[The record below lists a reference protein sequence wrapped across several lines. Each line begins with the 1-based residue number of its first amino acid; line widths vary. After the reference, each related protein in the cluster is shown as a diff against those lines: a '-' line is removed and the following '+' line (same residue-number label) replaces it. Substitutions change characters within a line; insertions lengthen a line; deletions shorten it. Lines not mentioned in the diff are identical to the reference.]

1 MLLSLLAK
9 DRENQDEGDEKEST
23 VIEIDDD
30 DDNPIIQK
38 KSKYKTTLVVAPLSL
53 VAQWEEE
60 IYSKSSLSCL
70 TYYSDQA
77 KKLGISDLSSVDV
90 VITTYGML
98 QSELNSKSKENSH
111 SSTTLLSMNFRRVI
125 LDEAH
130 IIKNPNTGASKACC
144 LVQAERRWA
153 VTGTPISNS
162 LQDVY
167 GLLRFLHHQPWCFHS
182 FWKKAVRTPSITNDK
197 EEKDSETSVVLERV
211 RRLLQPI
218 LLRRTK
224 DTLTSEGTP
233 ILSLPPIEMKVVS
246 VKLTDEERFFYS
258 VLLSKSQSVFEGFI
272 KSGTASKSWFAIFAL
287 LQRLRQSCDHLAL
300 TVKSKF
306 DQNDMRQNNIFQS
319 KAQSPAKEGDDE
331 EDFGGENDTFIK
343 DLLESV
349 RKQHGSTEFASYSL
363 TQVESLTQC
372 FEKNEDLKE
381 ECAICL
387 NDLPINDLA
396 VTPCT
401 HMFCRLCLINCMN
414 QKKSDSDA
422 ATVCPVCQQEID
434 SSNVIFTQSTS
445 SKKCKQEEGDEE
457 DAHNLKSEHEY
468 DAKEILESALAG
480 KSSSKMDAIF
490 NELEAVWREN
500 PRSKVLVFSQY
511 LGMFDLLQKEFLRR
525 DVTCLRLDGGMGLN
539 ERRRTVNK
547 FNESKVDSAKSDDKG
562 IVLLASMKACGVG
575 LNLTAASS
583 VFIVDPWW
591 NDALEKQCISRIHRI
606 GQTAELV
613 RVRKFVVTDSVEEKI
628 VKLQLRKEGM
638 ANSILDNGHSES
650 DKPSLDD
657 FKAIFGK

>member
-23 VIEIDDD
+23 VIEIDDN

-38 KSKYKTTLVVAPLSL
+38 IPKHKTTLVVAPLSL

-60 IYSKSSLSCL
+60 IHSKSSLSCL

-111 SSTTLLSMNFRRVI
+111 SSATLLSMIFRRVI

-130 IIKNPNTGASKACC
+130 IIKNPNTGASKACY

-182 FWKKAVRTPSITNDK
+182 FWKKAVRNPSTTNDK
-197 EEKDSETSVVLERV
+197 EEKDSETSIVLERV
-211 RRLLQPI
+211 RRLLKPI

-246 VKLTDEERFFYS
+246 VELTDEERFFYS
-258 VLLSKSQSVFEGFI
+258 VLMSKSQSVFEGFI

-300 TVKSKF
+300 TVKSRF
-306 DQNDMRQNNIFQS
+306 DQNDMRQNSIFQS
-319 KAQSPAKEGDDE
+319 RSQSPAKEDDE

-349 RKQHGSTEFASYSL
+349 RKQHGSTELASYSL

-414 QKKSDSDA
+414 QKKCDSDA
-422 ATVCPVCQQEID
+422 TTVCPVCQQEID
-434 SSNVIFTQSTS
+434 SSSVIFTQSTS
-445 SKKCKQEEGDEE
+445 SKKCKQEKGDEE

-480 KSSSKMDAIF
+480 KSSSKMDAIC

-511 LGMFDLLQKEFLRR
+511 LGMFDLLQKEFSRR
-525 DVTCLRLDGGMGLN
+525 DITCLRLDGGMCLN

-547 FNESKVDSAKSDDKG
+547 FNESKVDSAKSDEKG

-591 NDALEKQCISRIHRI
+591 NDALEKQCINRIHRI

-628 VKLQLRKEGM
+628 AKLQLRKEGM

-657 FKAIFGK
+657 FKAIFGR

>member
-23 VIEIDDD
+23 VIEIDDN

-38 KSKYKTTLVVAPLSL
+38 IPKHKTTLVVAPLSL

-60 IYSKSSLSCL
+60 IHSKSSLSCL

-111 SSTTLLSMNFRRVI
+111 SSATLLSMIFRRVI

-130 IIKNPNTGASKACC
+130 IIKNPNTGASKACY

-182 FWKKAVRTPSITNDK
+182 FWKKAVRNPSTTNDK
-197 EEKDSETSVVLERV
+197 EEKDSETSIVLERV
-211 RRLLQPI
+211 RRLLKPI

-246 VKLTDEERFFYS
+246 VELTDEERFFYS
-258 VLLSKSQSVFEGFI
+258 VLMSKSQSVFEGFI

-300 TVKSKF
+300 TVKSRF
-306 DQNDMRQNNIFQS
+306 DQNDMRQNSIFQS
-319 KAQSPAKEGDDE
+319 RSQSPAKEDDE

-349 RKQHGSTEFASYSL
+349 RKQHGSTELASYSL

-414 QKKSDSDA
+414 QKKCDSDA
-422 ATVCPVCQQEID
+422 TTVCPVCQQEID
-434 SSNVIFTQSTS
+434 SSSVIFTQSTS
-445 SKKCKQEEGDEE
+445 SKKCKQEKGDEE

-511 LGMFDLLQKEFLRR
+511 LGMFDLLQKEFSRR
-525 DVTCLRLDGGMGLN
+525 DITCLRLDGGMCLN

-547 FNESKVDSAKSDDKG
+547 FNESKVDSAKSDEKG

-591 NDALEKQCISRIHRI
+591 NDALEKQCINRIHRI

-628 VKLQLRKEGM
+628 AKLQLRKEGM

-657 FKAIFGK
+657 FKAIFGR

>member
-30 DDNPIIQK
+30 DDTSIIQK
-38 KSKYKTTLVVAPLSL
+38 KPKYKTTLVVAPLSL

-60 IYSKSSLSCL
+60 IHSKSSLSCL
-70 TYYSDQA
+70 TYYGDQA

-98 QSELNSKSKENSH
+98 QSELNSKSKENSQ
-111 SSTTLLSMNFRRVI
+111 STATLLSMNFRRVI

-144 LVQAERRWA
+144 LVKAERRWA

-182 FWKKAVRTPSITNDK
+182 FWKKAVKTPSITNDK
-197 EEKDSETSVVLERV
+197 EEKDSETSKVLERV
-211 RRLLQPI
+211 RRLLKPI

-246 VKLTDEERFFYS
+246 VELTDKERFFYS

-300 TVKSKF
+300 TVKSRF

-319 KAQSPAKEGDDE
+319 KSQSPAKEGDED
-331 EDFGGENDTFIK
+331 DFGEENDTFIK

-349 RKQHGSTEFASYSL
+349 RKQHGSTELASYSL

-387 NDLPINDLA
+387 NDLPVNDLA

-401 HMFCRLCLINCMN
+401 HMFCRPCLINCLN
-414 QKKSDSDA
+414 QKKSDSDS

-445 SKKCKQEEGDEE
+445 SKNCKQEEGGEE
-457 DAHNLKSEHEY
+457 DAHNLKESEHEY
-468 DAKEILESALAG
+468 DAKGILESALAG
-480 KSSSKMDAIF
+480 NSSSKMDAIF

-525 DVTCLRLDGGMGLN
+525 DITCLRLDGGMGLN

-547 FNESKVDSAKSDDKG
+547 FNETKVDSAKSDDKG

-591 NDALEKQCISRIHRI
+591 NDALEKQCINRIHRI

-657 FKAIFGK
+657 FKAIFGR